1 MRPLAAVLCH
11 DIKALPILKAT
22 LNAIGIEPV
31 SCRSHQEAIELVLE
45 GRCAALIADF
55 DLPGVAEVVK
65 TASLLVPPQKPLL
78 LAMAGA
84 WPGTGQ
90 AFQSGA
96 SRILYKPLQPDQL
109 RNAFERS
116 LASKRKKRARAPRYK
131 MRSLAYLELHSG
143 PMPAIGINLSEQ
155 GMAIRA
161 AERITPLANVPFR
174 CILPGTRDEL
184 HGHADVIWAD
194 EQGRAGILFSR
205 LSPSAQKLLKD
216 WLRKC
221 GKSNTRSMRML
232 LPSTDTAVFANSR
245 DESSHRAWRG
255 HCVDLD

>member
-1 MRPLAAVLCH
+1 MSPLAAVLCH
-11 DIKALPILKAT
+11 DGKTLPILKAT

-31 SCRSHQEAIELVLE
+31 SCRSHREAMELVLE
-45 GRCAALIADF
+45 GGCTALIVDF

-96 SRILYKPLQPDQL
+96 SRILYKPLQPEQL
-109 RNAFERS
+109 RDAFEPSRS
-116 LASKRKKRARAPRYK
+116 SKRKKSARAPRYE
-131 MRSLAYLELHSG
+131 MRSLTYLELQSG
-143 PMPAIGINLSEQ
+143 SVPVIGINLSEQ

-161 AERITPLANVPFR
+161 AERITPLSNVPFR

-194 EQGRAGILFSR
+194 AQGRAGILFSS

-216 WLRKC
+216 WLRKR
-221 GKSNTRSMRML
+221 GKSNTSSMRTL
-232 LPSTDTAVFANSR
+232 LPPTDTAVFAASW
-245 DESSHRAWRG
+245 DESPA
-255 HCVDLD
+255 